1 MFELF
6 QARIHWGK
14 WFPQNSDQLN
24 QLYPKIDIFR
34 DVCCSHDPN
43 GVFRNRFVEEK
54 LGF

>member
-14 WFPQNSDQLN
+14 WFPQNSEQLN
-24 QLYPKIDIFR
+24 QLYPKIDTFEMSAI
-34 DVCCSHDPN
+34 DTIKWC
-43 GVFRNRFVEEK
+43 FRNRFVEEK